1 MIPALLLGQIAPAA
15 ALVVVARDLRARRR
29 HLRGAVM
36 RATARDLVRASLALL
51 AVIVGGAAFATWAT
65 R

>member
-1 MIPALLLGQIAPAA
+1 
-15 ALVVVARDLRARRR
+15 
-29 HLRGAVM
+29 M
-36 RATARDLVRASLALL
+36 RATPETLVRASLALL